1 MIDKIKVNLSFF
13 VYNTLLQDM
22 IRFECFKPNG
32 DINRNDFLN
41 CVICNFYDNKIQ
53 KRERLQKQLSSEAIL
68 TDVSEKNKKKML
80 DAATKIMDD
89 FYNEDLS
96 YRSHPFSFMIYPT
109 KRTQAFFDSLYENE
123 IRSKDSLS
131 SFIRRLLNEYVFLP
145 PYVRESVVKRH
156 EYVELYTAL
165 KNENVVLLS
174 VSGREYRIAPFRL
187 SMNEEETYNYL
198 LGLDLESKEETPI
211 SIRLCKIS
219 DVTVSKEKHHFTKK
233 QRDKLMEIL
242 ANGIEFAS
250 GEILT
255 VRIRASKGAQ
265 RMMEYRL
272 HNRPNIH
279 QKEKDVFEV
288 TCSLSNF
295 IHYFLPFGKEIQVL
309 DHPEIR
315 KRMLDFYEQAAES
328 YRQSPSP

>member
-32 DINRNDFLN
+32 DVNRNDFLN

-109 KRTQAFFDSLYENE
+109 KRTQTFFDSLYENE

-145 PYVRESVVKRH
+145 QYVRESVVKRH
-156 EYVELYTAL
+156 EYVELYQAL

-174 VSGREYRIAPFRL
+174 VSGREYRIAWFEPRSEGRNTHLDPAVQDFRCRGL
-187 SMNEEETYNYL
+187 EGKASLHEETARKADGN
-198 LGLDLESKEETPI
+198 P
-211 SIRLCKIS
+211 
-219 DVTVSKEKHHFTKK
+219 
-233 QRDKLMEIL
+233 
-242 ANGIEFAS
+242 
-250 GEILT
+250 
-255 VRIRASKGAQ
+255 
-265 RMMEYRL
+265 
-272 HNRPNIH
+272 
-279 QKEKDVFEV
+279 
-288 TCSLSNF
+288 
-295 IHYFLPFGKEIQVL
+295 
-309 DHPEIR
+309 R
-315 KRMLDFYEQAAES
+315 KRNRVRLGRDPDRPDSRQQGSPANDGIPPAQQAQHPPKGKGRLRGHLQPFEFHPLL
-328 YRQSPSP
+328 PSLRKGNSGSRSSRDPKENVGFL